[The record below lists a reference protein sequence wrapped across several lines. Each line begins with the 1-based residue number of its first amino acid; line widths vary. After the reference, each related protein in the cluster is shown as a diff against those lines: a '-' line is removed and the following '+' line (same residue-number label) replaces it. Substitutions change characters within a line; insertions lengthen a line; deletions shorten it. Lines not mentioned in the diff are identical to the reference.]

1 MALTDK
7 KRRFVNARAN
17 GASNKEAAIA
27 AGCAPASASAA
38 GSRMA
43 KDPEIAAALGKL
55 KIAPVVKSR
64 AASAERVERT
74 DGADDQGGAPES
86 NGEYLQCLP
95 VTDDPLVWL
104 LALMNEPTAKVF
116 DRRNAAQTAVPYMHG
131 KKGEAGKKEQKADA
145 AKEVSKGKYGQGKP
159 PLSVVK
165 G

>member
-7 KRRFVNARAN
+7 KRRFVNARAE

-43 KDPEIAAALGKL
+43 KDPEIVAALGMLNQGAAVKPQRRV
-55 KIAPVVKSR
+55 KEQPDAAVSAPGDS
-64 AASAERVERT
+64 E
-74 DGADDQGGAPES
+74 D
-86 NGEYLQCLP
+86 NGEYLHCLP
-95 VTDDPLVWL
+95 ITDDPLAWL
-104 LALMNEPTAKVF
+104 LALMNEPSAKVF
-116 DRRNAAQTAVPYMHG
+116 DRRNAAQTAVPYVHG

-145 AKEVSKGKYGQGKP
+145 AKQVSKGKYGQGKP
-159 PLSVVK
+159 PLTVVK